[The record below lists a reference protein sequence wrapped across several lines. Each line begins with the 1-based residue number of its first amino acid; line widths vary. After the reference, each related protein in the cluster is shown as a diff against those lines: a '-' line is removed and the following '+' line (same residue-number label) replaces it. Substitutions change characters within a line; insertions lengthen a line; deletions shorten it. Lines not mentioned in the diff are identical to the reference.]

1 MASMH
6 TASQEAATLDALAA
20 TRCTAVVRT
29 GCGETAKGAAEA
41 VIRGGFKSVEFTLSI
56 PNALELIADFSKRPG
71 LLIGAGTVLTVEQAE
86 AVVRAGA
93 HYVVLPCMELSV
105 VKWCAARH
113 VVCMCGVSSPS
124 EMWAAHKAGAHVAK
138 VFPGAAGGPA
148 FVRAVKGPLSFL
160 RIVPTT
166 GVTYEN
172 CAEYIQAGAWGV
184 GFTGVLFEADD
195 MANKRFDAIEARA
208 RKFSAKVR
216 GPPPHHTYTTPQIDP
231 LKAKL

>member
-6 TASQEAATLDALAA
+6 TASQEAATLEALAA

-148 FVRAVKGPLSFL
+148 FHFRQRDSLMHVSLWTKR
-160 RIVPTT
+160 TT
-166 GVTYEN
+166 EGDCDISCSLLATRTSRPQFMPSDSP
-172 CAEYIQAGAWGV
+172 CAPVAPGKV
-184 GFTGVLFEADD
+184 
-195 MANKRFDAIEARA
+195 
-208 RKFSAKVR
+208 SAKWLPLTCTQP
-216 GPPPHHTYTTPQIDP
+216 GP
-231 LKAKL
+231 